1 MIEPLMTVGELVNIL
16 KEFKQDLPITF
27 ADADKDNRLVLSV
40 YYSGEESKQHVVV
53 DITDG
58 MEYD

>member
-1 MIEPLMTVGELVNIL
+1 MTVGELVNIL